1 MSNRDLLNEFL
12 EYKQNISMCSDQT
25 IRAYRNDLNQFA
37 DFLLKNEVSI
47 LESSTMDIQDYLSE
61 VGKNKNISTS
71 SMARKLASIKSLYRY
86 LANNKIISKNISR
99 LIKSPKT
106 PKRLPNFL
114 TAKEIKRLLDYPY
127 GDSIKDM
134 RDRLI
139 LELFYATG
147 IRISE
152 LVRIKINDIDFKDKL
167 IKIKGKGNKERF
179 VIFGD
184 GMLVVLNM
192 PLPGMEEYVLSF
204 PNYYVTGILISL
216 IIGLIFLSYFGVRFA
231 GETKKRSD
239 ALNKLQ
245 QILAKE
251 YELESLGGQ
260 AAAAAHSL
268 GTPLATITVVAKEM
282 RKEVGDNSKFTKD
295 IDLLISQTKRC
306 SEILKKISQKQIIKD
321 EFLSAMSFE
330 NLLEEII
337 KSFKES
343 SEKNIKLNT
352 DKDINK
358 IDIKRNPE
366 LVYGLR
372 NFIGNA
378 VKFSNQNILISIISD
393 NINLYILI
401 EDDGPGFPEDIIKAL
416 GEPYIKSR
424 SKLSKDNK
432 GLGLGTFL
440 GKTLLERQSA
450 VISFENGSS
459 LNGAIVKIKW
469 RINDISI

>member
-1 MSNRDLLNEFL
+1 
-12 EYKQNISMCSDQT
+12 
-25 IRAYRNDLNQFA
+25 
-37 DFLLKNEVSI
+37 
-47 LESSTMDIQDYLSE
+47 
-61 VGKNKNISTS
+61 
-71 SMARKLASIKSLYRY
+71 
-86 LANNKIISKNISR
+86 
-99 LIKSPKT
+99 
-106 PKRLPNFL
+106 
-114 TAKEIKRLLDYPY
+114 
-127 GDSIKDM
+127 
-134 RDRLI
+134 
-139 LELFYATG
+139 
-147 IRISE
+147 
-152 LVRIKINDIDFKDKL
+152 
-167 IKIKGKGNKERF
+167 
-179 VIFGD
+179 
-184 GMLVVLNM
+184 
-192 PLPGMEEYVLSF
+192 MEEYVLSF

-216 IIGLIFLSYFGVRFA
+216 IIGLIFLSYFGIRFA

-239 ALNKLQ
+239 ALYKLQ

-268 GTPLATITVVAKEM
+268 GTPLATITVIAKEM
-282 RKEVGDNSKFTKD
+282 RKEVGESSKLTKD

-330 NLLEEII
+330 DLLEEII
-337 KSFKES
+337 KSFRES
-343 SEKNIKLNT
+343 SDKKIKLNT
-352 DKDINK
+352 NKDVNK

-378 VKFSNQNILISIISD
+378 VKFANQNIHISIISD
-393 NINLYILI
+393 NINLFILI

-424 SKLSKDNK
+424 SKIPGDNA

-450 VISFENGSS
+450 IISFENESS
-459 LNGAIVKIKW
+459 LKGAKVKIKW
-469 RINDISI
+469 RINDLSIST